1 MRTYIKITA
10 YMSGPSI
17 LEQIKE
23 YADAGKVDEDTRFFF
38 SQGNSITPG
47 LVASLIHNFD
57 IDIDWDFSKDNV
69 VLIPKDHFLEA
80 LNNGG
85 YLSDF

>member
-10 YMSGPSI
+10 YMSGPSV

-38 SQGNSITPG
+38 SEGNTITPG
-47 LVASLIHNFD
+47 LVADLLNYFD
-57 IDIDWDFSKDNV
+57 IDIDWDFNKHNV
-69 VLIPKDHFLEA
+69 VLAPKGHLIES
-80 LNNGG
+80 LNNDG
-85 YLSDF
+85 YLPKF